1 MLSSNKPQYS
11 SNFLEATSLLDKMDG
26 CNKYSETDTLPLT
39 KRILSS
45 APVKQ
50 WQYHRNNGWLQLVLP
65 NNKLSFK
72 KSMPAAKEI
81 L

>member
-26 CNKYSETDTLPLT
+26 CNKYSETDTIPLT

-50 WQYHRNNGWLQLVLP
+50 
-65 NNKLSFK
+65 
-72 KSMPAAKEI
+72 
-81 L
+81 